1 MIAPRSIR
9 ICQGDAK
16 SFIKVCCKLGH
27 RRTLAYDHA
36 AINNNSMAPIEINW
50 KPSPREL
57 KQFAGIWFPL
67 ACAVLCFAVY
77 KATGTGFWPSALASI
92 GAVLS
97 IVAFLFPP
105 FAQRLFVVWMTAV
118 FPIGWTISH
127 LLIGVIFFLLITP
140 MGLVMRL
147 FGRDTMGRK
156 FEPQRESYWV
166 PHQAPPDKQRY
177 FRQY

>member
-1 MIAPRSIR
+1 
-9 ICQGDAK
+9 
-16 SFIKVCCKLGH
+16 
-27 RRTLAYDHA
+27 
-36 AINNNSMAPIEINW
+36 MALIEINW

-67 ACAVLCFAVY
+67 ACAVLCF
-77 KATGTGFWPSALASI
+77 ALASI